1 MTEPVTQEA
10 AKTEAVRLQQ
20 VVKLLGGKQI
30 LRQQPKDSLAAHEL
44 LVAGLPGKAV
54 VYLVD
59 SFHVLGTKESVENC
73 LGMSFRTFQRYKDMP
88 DKVLS
93 HEQSGRTWKFAEILA
108 KATTIFGS
116 QERAEQWLEKPA
128 TGLNRRRPIDLL
140 STPAGVEL
148 VEDFLERLEY
158 GVYV

>member
-1 MTEPVTQEA
+1 M
-10 AKTEAVRLQQ
+10 
-20 VVKLLGGKQI
+20 
-30 LRQQPKDSLAAHEL
+30 SL
-44 LVAGLPGKAV
+44 
-54 VYLVD
+54 
-59 SFHVLGTKESVENC
+59 
-73 LGMSFRTFQRYKDMP
+73 RTFQRYKDMP
-88 DKVLS
+88 DKVMS

-108 KATTIFGS
+108 KATTVFGS
-116 QERAEQWLEKPA
+116 QERAEQWLERPA